1 MTCNFQKNIDEILNR
16 LDDDET
22 DVKKI
27 TNITHTVLM
36 AMSVRGAVCI
46 INKKKKNGK
55 ILTDDEEMKKESE
68 LVKKSYEEKLDF
80 IKKSFMN

>member
-1 MTCNFQKNIDEILNR
+1 
-16 LDDDET
+16 
-22 DVKKI
+22 
-27 TNITHTVLM
+27 M

-55 ILTDDEEMKKESE
+55 ILTDDKEMKKVSE